1 MTVKTLTI
9 RIPGVAAPQGSKKSY
24 VINGRAVMVES
35 SSKLKPW
42 RAVVTLT
49 TQLAA
54 TDQKW
59 IPTDG
64 PVAMDITFEMQKPAS
79 SRRAYPT
86 VKPDLDKLLRA
97 VLDGLTDAGIWK
109 DDSQVV
115 SVIARKVY
123 VLNKPGV
130 TAIVTPIGDQP

>member
-1 MTVKTLTI
+1 
-9 RIPGVAAPQGSKKSY
+9 
-24 VINGRAVMVES
+24 MVES
-35 SSKLKPW
+35 SAKLKPW
-42 RAVVTLT
+42 RAIVTLT
-49 TQLAA
+49 AQLAA
-54 TDQKW
+54 SDQKW
-59 IPTDG
+59 ITSEG
-64 PVAMDITFEMQKPAS
+64 PISMDITFEVQKPTS

-115 SVIARKVY
+115 SVLARKVY

-130 TAIVTPIGDQP
+130 TAIVTPIGENN

>member
-1 MTVKTLTI
+1 MTVRELTI
-9 RIPGVAAPQGSKKSY
+9 TIPGTAAPQGSKKSY

-35 SSKLKPW
+35 SAKLKPW

-54 TDQKW
+54 RDQKW
-59 IPTDG
+59 TYTEG
-64 PVAMDITFEMQKPAS
+64 PVSVNITFEVQKPTS

-86 VKPDLDKLLRA
+86 VKPDIDKLLRA

-115 SVIARKVY
+115 TVIARKVY
-123 VLNKPGV
+123 VLTKPGV
-130 TAIVTPIGDQP
+130 IATVKQIGELS